1 MKKKK
6 KVRLQD
12 IADKTGYSIATI
24 SHFINKTRKIEE
36 STQKIIIDAIN
47 ELGYK
52 MPSNRS
58 YTKGALTIGVIISD
72 IRVDF
77 FTDLIREIED
87 FAYDNDIN
95 IIFMDSEENSE
106 KELQCIEY
114 MISNGVAG
122 IILAPN
128 NTKAD
133 YSKYSTFPIVQVD
146 RRLDSDIFDFV
157 GIDNLTTCYIMTRKL
172 FEANYKNVGFI
183 TFNEDNYCA
192 RERNRGYKLACI
204 DFNKYNPSHILT
216 IPFDAGI
223 NGKDI
228 KTFLVENSNLEAI
241 VCTSTNITNEV
252 IDAIYK
258 LQDKINIKKISTFD
272 NNKWL
277 DLLKIPV
284 DSIVQ
289 PINAIATTSVNLL
302 LNKIQ
307 NKEYSKETK
316 KIFLNC
322 ETIERS

>member
-36 STQKIIIDAIN
+36 STQKIIIEAIA
-47 ELGYK
+47 ELGYPL
-52 MPSNRS
+52 PSNRS
-58 YTKGALTIGVIISD
+58 YTKGDLTIGVIISD

-77 FTDLIREIED
+77 FSDLVRELED

-106 KELQCIEY
+106 KEIQCIEY
-114 MISNGVAG
+114 MINNGIAG

-133 YSKYSTFPIVQVD
+133 YKKYSNFPIVQVD
-146 RRLDSDIFDFV
+146 RRLDSDMFDFV
-157 GIDNLTTCYIMTRKL
+157 GIDNLTACYLVTRKL

-183 TFNEDNYCA
+183 TFNDDNYCA

-204 DFNKYNPSHILT
+204 DYNCFDESNILT

-228 KTFLVENSNLEAI
+228 KTFLLENSKLNAI

-258 LQDKINIKKISTFD
+258 LGDKTNIKKISTFD

-284 DSIVQ
+284 DSILQ

-302 LNKIQ
+302 LNKI
-307 NKEYSKETK
+307 NNEEYSRETK

-322 ETIERS
+322 ETIERN

>member
-36 STQKIIIDAIN
+36 STQQIIIEAIE

-52 MPSNRS
+52 LPSNRS
-58 YTKGALTIGVIISD
+58 YSKGDLTIGVIISD

-77 FTDLIREIED
+77 FTDLIRELED

-106 KELQCIEY
+106 KEIQCIEH
-114 MISNGVAG
+114 MINHGVKG
-122 IILAPN
+122 IILAPT

-133 YSKYSTFPIVQVD
+133 HSKYAQFPIVQID
-146 RRLDSDIFDFV
+146 RRIDSDIFDFV
-157 GIDNLTTCYIMTRKL
+157 GIDNLTACYLITRKL
-172 FEANYKNVGFI
+172 FEANHNNVGFI
-183 TFNEDNYCA
+183 TFNDDNYCA

-204 DFNKYNPSHILT
+204 DNDKYNPSHILT

-223 NGKDI
+223 DGKNI
-228 KTFLVENSNLEAI
+228 KTFLLENSELSAV

-258 LQDKINIKKISTFD
+258 LGDKTNITKISTFD

-284 DSIVQ
+284 DSILQ
-289 PINAIATTSVNLL
+289 PINAIATTAVNLL
-302 LNKIQ
+302 LNKI
-307 NKEYSKETK
+307 NNEEYSKETK

-322 ETIERS
+322 ETIQRN

>member
-12 IADKTGYSIATI
+12 IAEKTGYSIATI

-36 STQKIIIDAIN
+36 STQKIIIDAIK
-47 ELGYK
+47 ELGYPL
-52 MPSNRS
+52 PSNRS
-58 YTKGALTIGVIISD
+58 HTKDDLTIGVIISD

-77 FTDLIREIED
+77 FSDLIRELED

-95 IIFMDSEENSE
+95 IIFMDSEENPE
-106 KELQCIEY
+106 KEIQCIEY
-114 MISNGVAG
+114 MINNGIAG
-122 IILAPN
+122 IILAPT

-133 YSKYSTFPIVQVD
+133 YSNYSHFPIVQVD
-146 RRLDSDIFDFV
+146 RRLDSDLFDFV
-157 GIDNLTTCYIMTRKL
+157 GIDNLTTCYLITKKL
-172 FEANYKNVGFI
+172 FENNHLEVGFI
-183 TFNEDNYCA
+183 TFNDDNYCA
-192 RERNRGYKLACI
+192 RERNRGYKLACV
-204 DFNKYNPSHILT
+204 DFSSFKEENILT
-216 IPFDAGI
+216 IPFDARI

-228 KTFLVENSNLEAI
+228 KTFIKENPKITAL

-258 LQDKINIKKISTFD
+258 LKDKTNITKISTFD

-284 DSIVQ
+284 DSVIQ

-302 LNKIQ
+302 INKI
-307 NKEYSKETK
+307 NNEEYSKETK

-322 ETIERS
+322 ETIVRN

>member
-6 KVRLQD
+6 KIRLQD
-12 IADKTGYSIATI
+12 IAEKTGYSIATI

-36 STQKIIIDAIN
+36 STQKIIIEAIE
-47 ELGYK
+47 ELGY
-52 MPSNRS
+52 PLPYNRS
-58 YTKGALTIGVIISD
+58 YSKGDLTIGVIISD

-77 FTDLIREIED
+77 FSDLIRELED

-95 IIFMDSEENSE
+95 IIFMDSEENPE
-106 KELQCIEY
+106 KEIQCIEY
-114 MISNGVAG
+114 MINNGISG
-122 IILAPN
+122 IILAPT

-133 YSKYSTFPIVQVD
+133 HSKYSQIPIVQVD
-146 RRLDSDIFDFV
+146 RRLDSDLFDFV
-157 GIDNLTTCYIMTRKL
+157 GIDNLTACYLITKKL
-172 FEANYKNVGFI
+172 FEANHENVGFI
-183 TFNEDNYCA
+183 TFNDDNYCA

-204 DFNKYNPSHILT
+204 DSNKYNEQNILT

-228 KTFLVENSNLEAI
+228 KTFLLENPQITAL

-258 LQDKINIKKISTFD
+258 LESKINIKKISTFD

-284 DSIVQ
+284 DSILQ

-302 LNKIQ
+302 LNKIH
-307 NKEYSKETK
+307 NKEYSKDTK

-322 ETIERS
+322 ETIERN

>member
-1 MKKKK
+1 MTKKK

-12 IADKTGYSIATI
+12 IANKTGYSIATI

-36 STQKIIIDAIN
+36 STQKIIIEAIE
-47 ELGYK
+47 ELGYPL
-52 MPSNRS
+52 PSNRS
-58 YTKGALTIGVIISD
+58 YTKGDLTIGVIISD

-77 FTDLIREIED
+77 FSDLIRELED

-95 IIFMDSEENSE
+95 IIFMDSEENPQ
-106 KELQCIEY
+106 KEIQSIDY
-114 MISNGVAG
+114 MINNGVAG
-122 IILAPN
+122 IILAPT

-133 YSKYSTFPIVQVD
+133 YSKYKHFPIVQVD
-146 RRLDSDIFDFV
+146 RRIDSDIFDFV
-157 GIDNLTTCYIMTRKL
+157 GIDNLTACYLLTKKL
-172 FEANYKNVGFI
+172 FDKKHDNVGFI
-183 TFNEDNYCA
+183 TFYDDNYCA

-204 DFNKYNPSHILT
+204 DYDKYNEDYILQ
-216 IPFDAGI
+216 IPYDAGT
-223 NGKDI
+223 NGKSI
-228 KTFLVENSNLEAI
+228 KSFILEHQEITAL

-258 LQDKINIKKISTFD
+258 SEGKSNVKNISTFD

-284 DSIVQ
+284 DSISQ
-289 PINAIATTSVNLL
+289 PINAIATTSINLL
-302 LNKIQ
+302 INKIQ

-322 ETIERS
+322 ETVGRN

>member
-58 YTKGALTIGVIISD
+58 YTKGSLTIGVIISD

-128 NTKAD
+128 NTQAD
-133 YSKYSTFPIVQVD
+133 YKKYSDFPIVQVD

-172 FEANYKNVGFI
+172 FESNCQNVGFV

-204 DFNKYNPSHILT
+204 DFNKFNQSNILT

-228 KTFLVENSNLEAI
+228 KTFLLENNSLDAI

-258 LQDKINIKKISTFD
+258 LKDRVNIKKISTFD

-302 LNKIQ
+302 LNKIH